1 MAVHPCM
8 EWIPIK
14 KGKSIK
20 NCYRMINMINH
31 ESDKDQQI
39 KDLKMQLQK
48 QKDTGKILLKDNAK
62 MK

>member
-1 MAVHPCM
+1 
-8 EWIPIK
+8 
-14 KGKSIK
+14 
-20 NCYRMINMINH
+20 MINMINH

>member
-1 MAVHPCM
+1 
-8 EWIPIK
+8 
-14 KGKSIK
+14 
-20 NCYRMINMINH
+20 MINH

-62 MK
+62 MKQKINTQEVILKQGTRRKGKEE